1 MDLDGINPRKAKEHP
16 DAIPGSRPLPVSPAR
31 KLPKSIQTRHKPR
44 RPPPSDKGTHGS
56 EIVYSSVMAITFRNP
71 HGPPMAL
78 AKKKKDWNCAAVT
91 CRLFVSW
98 SSRSCQSTA
107 LPGLETV

>member
-78 AKKKKDWNCAAVT
+78 AKKKKRLELRGSHMSVVRVMVFQVLSEYRAAG
-91 CRLFVSW
+91 S
-98 SSRSCQSTA
+98 
-107 LPGLETV
+107 